1 MLDAPTQTQAPAD
14 IVPAKKL
21 VARVAGLYA
30 APSDDFQTRAVDRLE
45 LGFDGIPGDFHGGST
60 RRSGGRE
67 PWYPRGT
74 EIRNERQ
81 VSIVAFDELALIA
94 GQMGLAEVKPEWIG
108 ANLVIDGLPNLS
120 MLPSA
125 TLLFFA
131 GGVTLKIDAQNGPCR
146 LSGRSIAENAGM
158 ADQDAGSLLF
168 PKVAKRLRGLVAWV
182 EKPGVVS
189 AGEEI
194 SVRVPEQWIYQA

>member
-1 MLDAPTQTQAPAD
+1 MLDTQPE
-14 IVPAKKL
+14 IVPGKKL
-21 VARVAGLYA
+21 SAKVAGLYA
-30 APSDDFQTRAVDRLE
+30 APSDDFQTRPVERLE
-45 LGFDGIPGDFHGGST
+45 LGFEGIPGDFHGGHT

-81 VSIVAFDELALIA
+81 VSVVAFDELAVVA
-94 GQMGLAEVKPEWIG
+94 DRMGLAEIRPEWIG

-125 TLLFFA
+125 TLLFFT

-146 LSGRSIAENAGM
+146 LSGRSIAENAQM
-158 ADQDAGSLLF
+158 HAPDAGSLLF

-182 EKPGVVS
+182 EKP
-189 AGEEI
+189 A
-194 SVRVPEQWIYQA
+194 

>member
-1 MLDAPTQTQAPAD
+1 MLDTQPE
-14 IVPAKKL
+14 IVPGKKL
-21 VARVAGLYA
+21 SAKVAGLYA
-30 APSDDFQTRAVDRLE
+30 APSDDFQTSAVERLQ
-45 LGFDGIPGDFHGGST
+45 LGFDGIPGDFHGGQT

-74 EIRNERQ
+74 EISNERQ
-81 VSIVAFDELALIA
+81 VSIVAFDELAVVA
-94 GQMGLAEVKPEWIG
+94 ERMGLAEIRPEWIG

-146 LSGRSIAENAGM
+146 LSGRSIAENARM
-158 ADQDAGSLLF
+158 EDQDAGSLLF

-182 EKPGVVS
+182 EKPGVIE
-189 AGEEI
+189 AGEAI